1 MLPVLSREVVEAEQG
16 VAILDQ
22 ALDRL
27 VVFDAPRLDEG
38 VEGGKRIRLGLGH
51 PDFLQ
56 CPLGFRLLAVRQFV
70 EDVGGFVH
78 PAALPAGVGPHL
90 FDGLPKSK
98 RAIGDRQ
105 LRANRQPTP
114 LQIEEQFPPRLRTFA
129 YTVAEADKLLP
140 ALGCGSDNDQ
150 QALRAVFETGLHVN
164 AVGPEVDVAFGREIA
179 LAPARVLLRPG
190 LLEASNGR
198 GREPAGVPAE
208 QCDQRF
214 LEVAGRDALEVEDRD
229 QHLQAR
235 SSAPRNFAPFLPSCR
250 AYRLARLRQSSTL
263 LALPL
268 RRAASGMR
276 RRLAAFVTA
285 WHRGNRAFEL
295 LRLRAAAAQA
305 RGVTLG
311 NPRLAEARDKANAA
325 GVAAADAFAANVRPI
340 IRENSGERRELAA
353 GIARALTARGVPTAR
368 GGRWTAA
375 QGGATVY

>member
-27 VVFDAPRLDEG
+27 VVFDAPGLDED
-38 VEGGKRIRLGLGH
+38 VEGGKRIRLGFGH

-56 CPLGFRLLAVRQFV
+56 CPLGFRLLAVWQFV

-78 PAALPAGVGPHL
+78 PAALPAGVGPRL
-90 FDGLPKSK
+90 FDGLPKAK

-150 QALRAVFETGLHVN
+150 QALRAVFETGLHMN

-179 LAPARVLLRPG
+179 LAPARVLLGPG
-190 LLEASNGR
+190 LLEPSNGR

-229 QHLQAR
+229 QHLQALRPARVGRQNCRRKADALATFAAAVTHARAAHSHRTDAGHDLTLGQMPWRTNRRRPSSVSLSAWQLSKLETSASTACAR
-235 SSAPRNFAPFLPSCR
+235 SAR
-250 AYRLARLRQSSTL
+250 A
-263 LALPL
+263 PL
-268 RRAASGMR
+268 RKTSVSGSVKVPGCESWKTLVSVTAYHSFAGEVEASNTPTI
-276 RRLAAFVTA
+276 RRLTPSRRHQLSPIAQ
-285 WHRGNRAFEL
+285 RG
-295 LRLRAAAAQA
+295 
-305 RGVTLG
+305 
-311 NPRLAEARDKANAA
+311 
-325 GVAAADAFAANVRPI
+325 
-340 IRENSGERRELAA
+340 
-353 GIARALTARGVPTAR
+353 
-368 GGRWTAA
+368 
-375 QGGATVY
+375 